1 MAGEEEGTVARRVL
15 VVEDEPKL
23 AELVKVFLVER
34 GFTVLVAHDGDKG
47 LEIARREKPEL
58 VLSDVL
64 LPRLIGWE
72 LCRRIKA
79 DSTLQ
84 GTRVIL
90 MTAVYTK
97 SRYRNDATEAGADDF
112 VSKPLD
118 LEDLALR
125 LESLL
130 PVTRPASRRRAV
142 SGGPPPPSGNRDPEP
157 PDQAANGLQR
167 TLVPMGPEPVSSP
180 ISTNAAAAWPE
191 SGPPEPPR
199 RQRPEPTIDID
210 ATLADL
216 VPPRRGVPKPTPTE
230 SHFDERLA
238 AMHRRFAAAL
248 PATLAE
254 IEHVW
259 ATAAGGRETSLW
271 EDLARRAHDLAG
283 SAGSFG
289 FPAVGD
295 AARELEEVVRTLLES
310 GSLPGGK
317 GRLAVKQHVERLGA
331 LVNLL

>member
-1 MAGEEEGTVARRVL
+1 MARRVL

-23 AELVKVFLVER
+23 AELVKVFLAEK
-34 GFTVLVAHDGDKG
+34 GFTVLVAHNGDKG

-64 LPRLIGWE
+64 LPGLIGWE

-84 GTRVIL
+84 ATRVIL

-118 LEDLALR
+118 LEDLASR
-125 LESLL
+125 LENFL
-130 PVTRPASRRRAV
+130 PFARPASRTRAE
-142 SGGPPPPSGNRDPEP
+142 SGGPPPPSGYGDRESPDP
-157 PDQAANGLQR
+157 AASGSQR
-167 TLVPMGPEPVSSP
+167 TLTPQGPGLVSNAMSTDASAARHETAPPVPL
-180 ISTNAAAAWPE
+180 
-191 SGPPEPPR
+191 R
-199 RQRPEPTIDID
+199 RPRPEPAIDVD

-216 VPPRRGVPKPTPTE
+216 VPPRRAVPKATPSE
-230 SHFDERLA
+230 SRFDERLA
-238 AMHRRFAAAL
+238 AMHRRFATAL
-248 PATLAE
+248 PATLTE

-295 AARELEEVVRTLLES
+295 AARELEEVVRALLES
-310 GSLPGGK
+310 GALPGGK
-317 GRLAVKQHVERLGA
+317 GRLTVKQHVERLGA